1 MAYTT
6 RVVEMTH
13 INLTNHKDPARA
25 LRSAVLGIDGIQQNP
40 RGTVITYH
48 EGDYT
53 DQVHNTKAGRAAW
66 ELHEQKRVILCQK
79 KIQDEPVRYSY
90 YAVIA

>member
-1 MAYTT
+1 MN
-6 RVVEMTH
+6 H
-13 INLTNHKDPARA
+13 ISLLTHKDPARA
-25 LRSAVLGIDGIQQNP
+25 LKAAVLGIDGIPQNP
-40 RGTVITYH
+40 RGTWICYA

-66 ELHEQKRVILCQK
+66 ELHEQNRVILCQK